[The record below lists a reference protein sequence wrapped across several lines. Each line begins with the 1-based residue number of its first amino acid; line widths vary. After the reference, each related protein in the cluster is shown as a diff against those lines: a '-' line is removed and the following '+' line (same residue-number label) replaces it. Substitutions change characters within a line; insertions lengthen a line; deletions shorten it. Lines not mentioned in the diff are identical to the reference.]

1 MYFSAP
7 AVKAA
12 LWVIMLHMKPDM
24 KKAVSVIRDFFP
36 NLIAVYLFGSGARD
50 ALKKESDLD
59 IALLPSSP
67 TDRLKRWECAE
78 TIARAYNRDVDL
90 VDLSEADTVMRFEI
104 ISGASRIFCTDTAAA
119 EQFEDKVYY
128 EMIELNEL
136 RLPIRETV
144 KKSGKVYGWTA

>member
-24 KKAVSVIRDFFP
+24 KKAVSILREFFP
-36 NLIAVYLFGSGARD
+36 ELIAVYLFGSAARD
-50 ALKKESDLD
+50 ALRKESDLD
-59 IALLPSSP
+59 IAVLSPAP

-78 TIARAYNRDVDL
+78 TIARAYNRDIDL

-104 ISGASRIFCTDTAAA
+104 ISGAHRIFCADTTAA
-119 EQFEDKVYY
+119 ERFEDKVYY
-128 EMIELNEL
+128 EMIDLNEL
-136 RLPIRETV
+136 RLPIREAV
-144 KKSGKVYGWTA
+144 KKSGKVYGWTV